1 MAFASDDPQ
10 TGRAPAGE
18 RCVICPR
25 FDSLGADGAPVRLGI
40 MGGTFDPIH
49 IGHLAVAEQAR
60 EAFGLS
66 AVVFI
71 PAGVPVFK
79 LDRRVAPAQDRLE
92 MCRRAVEGNPL
103 FDVSDIEVRR
113 AGNTYTVDTLRQM
126 RAHYPGNVEFRFI
139 IGADALA
146 GIGKWR
152 ESAEVARLAGIIA
165 VTRPGFALDERVRAE
180 AEAGGFRV
188 GYLQATALS
197 VSSSQ
202 LREML
207 EQGRSIRY
215 LTPDS
220 VCDCIRERGLYGFGA
235 AGAKSGPQA
244 PLCGERSIHG

>member
-1 MAFASDDPQ
+1 MAGVSDGSQVPRAS
-10 TGRAPAGE
+10 ALE
-18 RCVICPR
+18 RCAICPR
-25 FDSLGADGAPVRLGI
+25 FDDLGADGAPARLGI

-60 EAFGLS
+60 EAFGLA

-79 LDRRVAPAQDRLE
+79 LNRRVAPAEDRLE
-92 MCRRAVEGNPL
+92 MCRRAVEDNPR
-103 FDVSDIEVRR
+103 FDVSGIEVRR

-126 RAHYPGNVEFRFI
+126 RAHYSGNVEFHFI

-146 GIGKWR
+146 SIGKWR
-152 ESAEVARLAGIIA
+152 ESAEVARLASIIA
-165 VTRPGFALDERVRAE
+165 VTRPGFALDDQVRAE

-220 VCDCIRERGLYGFGA
+220 VCGYIRERGLYGFGA
-235 AGAKSGPQA
+235 AGAQGFPQA
-244 PLCGERSIHG
+244 PFDGERGIHG

>member
-1 MAFASDDPQ
+1 MADAFESGCEVLRGQGADP
-10 TGRAPAGE
+10 
-18 RCVICPR
+18 VICPR
-25 FDSLGADGAPVRLGI
+25 FDRLGQDGIPVRLGI

-60 EAFGLS
+60 EAFGL
-66 AVVFI
+66 AGVVFI

-79 LDRRVAPAQDRLE
+79 LNRRVAPAKDRLE
-92 MCRRAVEGNPL
+92 MCRRAVAGNPC
-103 FDVSDIEVRR
+103 FDVSGIEVRR

-126 RAHYPGNVEFRFI
+126 RAHYPVNVELCFI

-146 GIGKWR
+146 GITKWR
-152 ESAEVARLAGIIA
+152 EGGEVARLARIIA
-165 VTRPGFALDERVRAE
+165 VTRPGFALNEGVRAQVE
-180 AEAGGFRV
+180 GAGFRV
-188 GYLQATALS
+188 EYLQATALS

-220 VCDCIRERGLYGFGA
+220 VFDCIRERGLYGFG
-235 AGAKSGPQA
+235 GVETSGGKGDA
-244 PLCGERSIHG
+244 CE